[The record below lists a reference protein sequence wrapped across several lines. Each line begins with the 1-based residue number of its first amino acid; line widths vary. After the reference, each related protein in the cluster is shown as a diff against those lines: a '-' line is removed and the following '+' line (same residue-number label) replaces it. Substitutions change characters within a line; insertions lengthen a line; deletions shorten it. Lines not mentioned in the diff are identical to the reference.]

1 MKGARDGLCLARPH
15 CSAGGR
21 SLALGGGVR
30 TALASILAAGASAS
44 LRGRSRAGAAGIALL
59 TARPLLLAAPRS
71 LLAAR
76 APMLAVTRTLLTIAG
91 GEFLVLVAVA
101 LVADTVL
108 VALLI
113 EVLTIAHDGRMRD
126 DARTEADG

>member
-15 CSAGGR
+15 RSAGGR
-21 SLALGGGVR
+21 SFALGGGVH

-59 TARPLLLAAPRS
+59 GARPLSLTVTRS
-71 LLAAR
+71 LLAAG
-76 APMLAVTRTLLTIAG
+76 ALLLAVTRTLLTIAG
-91 GEFLVLVAVA
+91 AEILILVAVA
-101 LVADTVL
+101 LVADNVL

-126 DARTEADG
+126 DARAEADG